1 MIHIIHATIED
12 LKIIQSIAHRT
23 WPDTFGKILSQAQ
36 IDYMLHSFY
45 DLPHL
50 QEQNEKGHIFLL
62 ADESGEKLGFTG
74 FEMNQEPGKT
84 KIHKIYILP
93 DAQGKGIGKKL
104 IQAITEIALEN
115 EQTNI
120 LLNVNKYNE
129 GAIDFY
135 ENLGFINIKSEI
147 IDIGNGYVMD
157 DFVFEIKI

>member
-1 MIHIIHATIED
+1 MIHIVRATIED
-12 LKIIQSIAHRT
+12 LKIIQRIAHLT
-23 WPDTFGKILSQAQ
+23 WQDTFRKILSQAQ

-50 QEQNEKGHIFLL
+50 QEQNRKGHIFLL
-62 ADESGEKLGFTG
+62 ADESGGKLGFTG

-93 DAQGKGIGKKL
+93 TAQGKGIGKKL
-104 IQAITEIALEN
+104 IQAIKEIALEN
-115 EQTNI
+115 DQTSI
-120 LLNVNKYNE
+120 LLNVNKYNQ

-135 ENLGFINIKSEI
+135 EYMGFINVKSEI

-157 DFVFEIKI
+157 DFVFELKI